1 MEKYSAIL
9 KNTLHYILKYN
20 FLIVKY
26 AILHVTYL
34 QNTVQSVI
42 NKLSEDITH

>member
-1 MEKYSAIL
+1 MEKYSAVL
-9 KNTLHYILKYN
+9 KNTLYN